1 MKRNK
6 LAKKLTAALLT
17 GAMVMSM
24 GGMTAFADTPKEIE
38 NITLTKTVTTDG
50 KTFAPNTEFKF
61 TISEGKGGNM
71 QIDGKNQSVEPGRP
85 GLFTI
90 SSSVPSGQERND
102 LKFAPDTTQDPK
114 GSYNRELIYDVNDPS
129 EVGISK
135 PGIYHY
141 TIMETNDGYEGIT
154 YDDKERN
161 IFVYVNSKVDENNT
175 PTGELYVSAIICEK
189 DGGYEGLDQG
199 SSKTGLTFTNDY
211 GETNDKVH
219 SLKVTKH
226 IRGNQ
231 ASAGDKFTFEVT
243 VAGTSGEAYWVIYN
257 EGLDTEEKQSVVSGQ
272 TVTFKNVQ
280 ADGIIMIYGLTS
292 GDTYT
297 VEETDNAGYTKTFV
311 KEVGSETE
319 KEAGNI
325 SGTIETN
332 SAAEFINEKKADT
345 PTGIAMTFAPYAVM
359 VAFAGVFA
367 VMFLRKK
374 REDF

>member
-1 MKRNK
+1 M
-6 LAKKLTAALLT
+6 AA
-17 GAMVMSM
+17 
-24 GGMTAFADTPKEIE
+24 
-38 NITLTKTVTTDG
+38 
-50 KTFAPNTEFKF
+50 
-61 TISEGKGGNM
+61 
-71 QIDGKNQSVEPGRP
+71 R
-85 GLFTI
+85 
-90 SSSVPSGQERND
+90 
-102 LKFAPDTTQDPK
+102 
-114 GSYNRELIYDVNDPS
+114 
-129 EVGISK
+129 
-135 PGIYHY
+135 
-141 TIMETNDGYEGIT
+141 
-154 YDDKERN
+154 
-161 IFVYVNSKVDENNT
+161 
-175 PTGELYVSAIICEK
+175 
-189 DGGYEGLDQG
+189 
-199 SSKTGLTFTNDY
+199 
-211 GETNDKVH
+211 
-219 SLKVTKH
+219 
-226 IRGNQ
+226 NQ

>member
-61 TISEGKGGNM
+61 TISEGEGGNI
-71 QIDGKNQSVEPGRP
+71 QIDGKEQSVEPGKA
-85 GLFTI
+85 GLFSV
-90 SSSVPSGQERND
+90 SSSVPSGQEENN
-102 LKFAPDTTQDPK
+102 LKFAPDTTQDPEA
-114 GSYNRELIYDVNDPS
+114 SYNRALIYDVNDPS

-141 TIMETNDGYEGIT
+141 TIKESNDGYEGIT
-154 YDDKERN
+154 YDDAERN
-161 IFVYVNSKVDENNT
+161 IFVYVNSKVDENNI

-211 GETNDKVH
+211 GKNNDAVH

-231 ASAGDKFTFEVT
+231 ASAGDKFTFTVT
-243 VAGTSGEAYWVIYN
+243 VTGTSGEAYWVVYN
-257 EGLDTEEKQSVVSGQ
+257 EGLGTEEKKSVVSGQ
-272 TVTFKNVQ
+272 AVTFNNVQ
-280 ADGIIMIYGLTS
+280 ADGTITIYGLTS

-297 VEETDNAGYTKTFV
+297 VTETDNAGYTKTLV
-311 KEVGSETE
+311 KEVGSEAE
-319 KEAGNI
+319 KEADNI
-325 SGTIETN
+325 SGKILTN
-332 SAAEFINEKKADT
+332 STADFINEKNADT